1 TFFQGRALPPAED
14 VRMVDASGTI
24 QTVAGSGPFGSGG
37 LGGPALSAQ
46 LAAPYSVAVGPDQS
60 LLVGE
65 VGLQRVL
72 RFRSGG
78 ALDLVAGRALPVV
91 GAYSGDGGPART
103 ARLYGPEGLG
113 EDADG
118 KVFIADMR
126 SRRIRVVDSL
136 GSIVTI
142 AGTGRSEVAYPGPAS
157 QADIGCP
164 LGLAV
169 GRDGR
174 VYFPGS
180 GSVLVLTPVP
190 Y

>member
-1 TFFQGRALPPAED
+1 C
-14 VRMVDASGTI
+14 SG
-24 QTVAGSGPFGSGG
+24 
-37 LGGPALSAQ
+37 
-46 LAAPYSVAVGPDQS
+46 AVGPDQS

-78 ALDLVAGRALPVV
+78 ALDLVAGRALPLV

-142 AGTGRSEVAYPGPAS
+142 AGTGRAEGASPGAAPM
-157 QADIGCP
+157 ADNGRP
-164 LGLAV
+164 PRLA
-169 GRDGR
+169 D
-174 VYFPGS
+174 
-180 GSVLVLTPVP
+180 VP
-190 Y
+190 H